1 VDVADIMTK
10 ASITDSASDTIK
22 AAASLMWAQ
31 QTGSL
36 VVVDGD
42 ALMGIITERDV
53 MKAVARGLDPSEG
66 TVDEVMTRD
75 VVTVMP
81 DSSLYEV
88 ARLMAARWI
97 RHVPV
102 VDDEGGILGMVSQR
116 DLVGVLAAFDNDP
129 DAIEL
134 AADELVRD
142 QRLVRIE
149 QGDLD

>member
-1 VDVADIMTK
+1 MNVADIMTK
-10 ASITDSASDTIK
+10 ASITDSATDTVK

-42 ALMGIITERDV
+42 ELLGIITERDV
-53 MKAVARGLDPSEG
+53 LKSVARGLDPSDV
-66 TVDEVMTRD
+66 TVDEVMTKD
-75 VVTVMP
+75 VVTVPP
-81 DSSLYEV
+81 DASLYEV

-97 RHVPV
+97 RHLPV
-102 VDDEGGILGMVSQR
+102 ADDDGGILGIVSQR
-116 DLVGVLAAFDNDP
+116 DLVGVFAAFDNDP

-134 AADELVRD
+134 AADELVRE

>member
-1 VDVADIMTK
+1 MNVADIMTK
-10 ASITDSASDTIK
+10 ASITDSATDTVK

-42 ALMGIITERDV
+42 ELLGIITERDV
-53 MKAVARGLDPSEG
+53 MKSVARGLDPAEA
-66 TVDEVMTRD
+66 TVDDVMTKD
-75 VVTVMP
+75 VVTVAP
-81 DSSLYEV
+81 DTSLYEV

-97 RHVPV
+97 RHLPV
-102 VDDEGGILGMVSQR
+102 TDDNGIVGMVSQR
-116 DLVGVLAAFDNDP
+116 DLVGVFAAFDNDP

-134 AADELVRD
+134 AADELVRE

>member
-1 VDVADIMTK
+1 MKVADIMTK
-10 ASITDSASDTIK
+10 ASISDSATDTVK

-36 VVVDGD
+36 LVVDGD
-42 ALMGIITERDV
+42 DLLGIITERDV
-53 MKAVARGLDPSEG
+53 MKSVARGLDPSEV
-66 TVDEVMTRD
+66 TVEEVMTTD
-75 VVTVMP
+75 VVTVAP
-81 DSSLYEV
+81 DVSLYEV

-102 VDDEGGILGMVSQR
+102 VDDDGIVGMVSQR
-116 DLVGVLAAFDNDP
+116 DLVGVFAAFDNDP

-134 AADELVRD
+134 AADELVRE
-142 QRLVRIE
+142 QRLVRIG

>member
-1 VDVADIMTK
+1 MLVSDVMTN

-42 ALMGIITERDV
+42 ELLGIITERDV
-53 MKAVARGLDPSEG
+53 MKAVARGLDPGEG
-66 TVDEVMTRD
+66 TVDDVMTRD
-75 VVTVMP
+75 VVTVTP
-81 DSSLYEV
+81 DTSLYEV

-97 RHVPV
+97 RHLPV
-102 VDDEGGILGMVSQR
+102 VDDNGGILGMVSQR
-116 DLVGVLAAFDNDP
+116 DLVGIFAATDNDP
-129 DAIEL
+129 DAVEL
-134 AADELVRD
+134 AADELVRE